1 MNIEQRLYQSYSTP
15 TKAFVYAYAEEA
27 RISPLEA
34 ERTLVNA
41 RQDTDLS
48 GEEIL
53 EVLKRDYPDIE
64 DTLEGW
70 EMIEQ
75 AKKS

>member
-1 MNIEQRLYQSYSTP
+1 MNIETRLYQSYSSP

-27 RISPLEA
+27 HMTPLEA

-53 EVLKRDYPDIE
+53 EVLKRDYPEIE
-64 DTLEGW
+64 DTLGGW

-75 AKKS
+75 AGRG